1 MRPPPTDTQTDQTR
15 AERFYAEVW
24 PEAAMLMR
32 TAISLTHPG
41 STPGNTAEAEDLV
54 QETLLKAFKAIDRLE
69 PGTSPKAWLLTMLRR
84 TWIDRWRKRE
94 RRPDGHAVDL
104 DNIAEPA
111 AETEPAGEHDAD
123 WADPQAL
130 MSRFGDQDIIDALR
144 LLPDGYRWALLLVD
158 VQSLSVEEAA
168 ETLEVAPGTIKSR
181 LHRGRAML
189 RDQLHGYATERGWL
203 GDKADAVQKGKGHE

>member
-1 MRPPPTDTQTDQTR
+1 MTLPPTDQHTDQAR

-24 PEAAMLMR
+24 PEAPMLMR
-32 TAISLTHPG
+32 TAISLTPA
-41 STPGNTAEAEDLV
+41 PGNPAEAEDLV
-54 QETLLKAFKAIDRLE
+54 QETLLKAFKAIDQLQ

-104 DNIAEPA
+104 DNVAEPA
-111 AETEPAGEHDAD
+111 TDNEPAGEYDGD
-123 WADPQAL
+123 WTDPQAL
-130 MSRFGDQDIIDALR
+130 MSRFGDQDIIGALR
-144 LLPDGYRWALLLVD
+144 LLPEGYRWALLLVD

-168 ETLEVAPGTIKSR
+168 DTLDVAPGTIKSR

-189 RDQLHGYATERGWL
+189 RDRLHVYATERGWV
-203 GDKADAVQKGKGHE
+203 GREDKAVQKGKTNE